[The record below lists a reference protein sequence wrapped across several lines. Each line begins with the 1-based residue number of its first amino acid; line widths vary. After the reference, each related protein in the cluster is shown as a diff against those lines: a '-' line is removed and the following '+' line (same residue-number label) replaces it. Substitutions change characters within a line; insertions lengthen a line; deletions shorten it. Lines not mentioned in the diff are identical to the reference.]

1 MKTNKLDHSVKEKL
15 ANRTFKPSTSAWER
29 LSMKL
34 DEQPDQKKTGWFFYI
49 GAVASVLLL
58 VSIGI
63 QLFSE
68 TSEEI
73 VPKNELVIEQMDKVL
88 MDTIV
93 DKVHIKNPIEEAIVY
108 SDTPEKGQNVHEN
121 LISVQAKSL
130 AITDTENEVISF
142 PVNEKNDFQVEEK
155 SKNIILIKDD
165 SIYKESLKQ
174 DPHSRIKINSKDLL
188 YAVTHSKEEVK
199 AYYAK
204 YNINRDEL
212 LQSIQNQL
220 NKSNFK
226 IDANAI
232 LAEVERDMDEDD
244 FQNNFMKSLKKR
256 VSDIASAIAS
266 RND

>member
-1 MKTNKLDHSVKEKL
+1 MKINKLDHSVQEKL

-29 LSMKL
+29 LSVKL
-34 DEQPDQKKTGWFFYI
+34 DEQPKEKKRGWFFYT
-49 GAVASVLLL
+49 AAAASVLLL

-88 MDTIV
+88 MDTMLEN
-93 DKVHIKNPIEEAIVY
+93 VHIGNPIEEAIVHT
-108 SDTPEKGQNVHEN
+108 DTLEKGQKVYEN
-121 LISVQAKSL
+121 RISIQEKSL
-130 AITDTENEVISF
+130 INSDTENTVISF
-142 PVNEKNDFQVEEK
+142 HIKDKNEVQVKEK
-155 SKNIILIKDD
+155 RINIILTKDD
-165 SIYKESLKQ
+165 TIYKESLKQ
-174 DPHSRIKINSKDLL
+174 DPHSRIKINSNDLL

>member
-1 MKTNKLDHSVKEKL
+1 MKTNKLDHSVQEKL

-29 LSMKL
+29 LSVKL
-34 DEQPDQKKTGWFFYI
+34 DEQPKEKKRGWFFYV
-49 GAVASVLLL
+49 GTAASVLLL

-73 VPKNELVIEQMDKVL
+73 VPKNELVIEQMDKYL
-88 MDTIV
+88 TDTIL
-93 DKVHIKNPIEEAIVY
+93 DKVYIKNSIEEAIVY
-108 SDTPEKGQNVHEN
+108 SDTLENGQKVNEN
-121 LISVQAKSL
+121 RISIQEKSL
-130 AITDTENEVISF
+130 ASTNSENIVIS
-142 PVNEKNDFQVEEK
+142 NHAEGKNDFQVEEK
-155 SKNIILIKDD
+155 RINIILIKDD
-165 SIYKESLKQ
+165 TIYKESLKQ
-174 DPHSRIKINSKDLL
+174 NPHSRIKINSNDLL

-204 YNINRDEL
+204 YNINRDEV

-226 IDANAI
+226 IDANTI
-232 LAEVERDMDEDD
+232 LAEVERDIDEDD
-244 FQNNFMKSLKKR
+244 FQNNFIKSLKKR

>member
-1 MKTNKLDHSVKEKL
+1 V
-15 ANRTFKPSTSAWER
+15 
-29 LSMKL
+29 KL
-34 DEQPDQKKTGWFFYI
+34 DEQPDQKKTGWFFYM
-49 GAVASVLLL
+49 GAVASILLL

-88 MDTIV
+88 MDTMLEN
-93 DKVHIKNPIEEAIVY
+93 VHVVNPIEEAIAHR
-108 SDTPEKGQNVHEN
+108 DTLEKGQKVYEN
-121 LISVQAKSL
+121 RISIQEKSL
-130 AITDTENEVISF
+130 INSDAENTLLSF
-142 PVNEKNDFQVEEK
+142 DVKEKNDFQVEEK
-155 SKNIILIKDD
+155 RINIILTKEDT
-165 SIYKESLKQ
+165 IYKESLKQ
-174 DPHSRIKINSKDLL
+174 DPHSRIKINSDDLL
-188 YAVTHSKEEVK
+188 FAVTHSKEQVK